1 MELKSKLLITSLV
14 IFISSCAVGPS
25 DKYGRDKLATED
37 GRVCIKEKVV
47 GSQIP
52 KRVCGTPEEMAMLQ
66 KKSEEL
72 MRRMHRKPNSQGN
85 N

>member
-1 MELKSKLLITSLV
+1 MKLKNKIITVSLAILISA
-14 IFISSCAVGPS
+14 CAVGPS

-72 MRRMHRKPNSQGN
+72 MRRMQRKPNGQVSQ
-85 N
+85 